1 MGLLDRLTPVQR
13 QAAMTIDGPLLLL
26 AGAGSGK
33 TSVLTHRIAHMVAQ
47 GIQPFQILAIT
58 FTNKAAREM
67 KERVA
72 TLVPEGS
79 GDIWVSTF
87 HSACVRILRREIG
100 KIGYDNSFTIYDMD
114 DQEKLMKTTLKEL
127 DINEKM
133 FPPKSMLGAISS
145 QKNELIG
152 PDEYA
157 LLAGDDFKMKKIAQI
172 YSAYQHKLRQSN
184 ALDFDDIIFKAVEL
198 FTTLPDVLARYHA
211 RFHYILVDEYQDT
224 NTAQYELIRLLSSA
238 RKNLC
243 VVGDDDQSIYGWRG
257 ANIRNILDFEKDFP
271 GAVVLK
277 LEQNFRSTGTI
288 LDAANAVIENNKMRK
303 GKTLWTEHD
312 AGKSIQYFR
321 ADSDLEE
328 ADFIASSIKVGVDGG
343 RQYSDYAVLY
353 RTNAQSR
360 TIEDQL
366 VHKSIRYRIFGGVRF
381 YERREIKDVLA
392 YLKAIANPLD
402 EIAMRRIINVPKR
415 GIGATTVDNVGLY
428 ARAAD
433 MSFHAAL
440 RDVENIAL
448 PAAATKKITAFAQMM
463 DEFHRQSAD
472 LPVSQL
478 LQTVLEETGYILDL
492 QASDPDAEERVANV
506 QELVNKA
513 VEFEKTAENSGL
525 AAFLEDV
532 ALVADIDNFT
542 EDDDTVVLMT
552 LHSSKGLEFPVVF
565 LAGFE
570 EGIFPG
576 FRSMTSSDMQEMEEE
591 RRLCY
596 VGITRA
602 KRELVITSANQ
613 RRMHGQIVCNAPSR
627 FLKEIPAELVDGL
640 VRQSSVSRGNIVRN
654 NTSRGAESSRTIAQD
669 AFLPKAG
676 ITRPQPAPIPT
687 NIAPPDYAVGD
698 FVRQMKYGVGKV
710 LAIRPAGADY
720 EITIEFP
727 TAGIKKFM
735 AHLSKLTKEGNA

>member
-1 MGLLDRLTPVQR
+1 MANLDRLTPVQR
-13 QAAMTIDGPLLLL
+13 QAATTIDGPLLLL

-33 TSVLTHRIAHMVAQ
+33 TSVLTHRIAYMVEQ
-47 GIQPFQILAIT
+47 GVPPFNILAIT

-67 KERVA
+67 KERVSA
-72 TLVPEGS
+72 LIPEGG

-100 KIGYDNSFTIYDMD
+100 KLGYDNSFTIYDTD
-114 DQEKLMKTTLKEL
+114 DQEKVMKATLKEL
-127 DINEKM
+127 DINDKM
-133 FPPKSMLGAISS
+133 FPPKAMLGAISA

-152 PDEYA
+152 PDEYK

-198 FTTLPDVLARYHA
+198 FSTLPDVLARYQS
-211 RFHYILVDEYQDT
+211 RFRYVLVDEYQDT
-224 NTAQYELIRLLSSA
+224 NTAQYELVRLLSSGHG
-238 RKNLC
+238 NLC

-277 LEQNFRSTGTI
+277 LEQNFRSSGTI

-303 GKTLWTEHD
+303 GKTLWTESD

-321 ADSDLEE
+321 AGSDLEE
-328 ADFIASSIKVGVDGG
+328 ADFITATIKVGTNGG
-343 RQYSDYAVLY
+343 RPYSDYAILY
-353 RTNAQSR
+353 RMNAQSR
-360 TIEDQL
+360 VIEDNL
-366 VHKSIRYRIFGGVRF
+366 VRQSIRYRIFGGVRF

-402 EIAMRRIINVPKR
+402 EIAVRRVINVPKR
-415 GIGATTVDNVGLY
+415 GIGATSVDHVASY
-428 ARAAD
+428 AREAD
-433 MSFHAAL
+433 ISFHAAL
-440 RDVENIAL
+440 RELESTGLSAS
-448 PAAATKKITAFAQMM
+448 ASKKITAFADMM
-463 DEFHRQSAD
+463 DGFRTQSAT
-472 LPVSQL
+472 LPISQL
-478 LQTVLEETGYILDL
+478 LNIVLEETGYLLDL
-492 QASDPDAEERVANV
+492 QATDPDAEERIANV
-506 QELVNKA
+506 QELVTKA
-513 VEFEKTAENSGL
+513 MEFEKTAEDSSL
-525 AAFLEDV
+525 ASFLEDV

-576 FRSMTSSDMQEMEEE
+576 YRSMMSSDLQEMEEE

-602 KRELVITSANQ
+602 KQEVVITSADQ

-627 FLKEIPAELVDGL
+627 FLKEIPAELVDGI
-640 VRQSSVSRGNIVRN
+640 VRQKAKSAAPIERSRAMSN
-654 NTSRGAESSRTIAQD
+654 ES
-669 AFLPKAG
+669 FLPKARTTPVG
-676 ITRPQPAPIPT
+676 ASVARQQPAASVPT
-687 NIAPPDYAVGD
+687 NAPPPDYTVGD
-698 FVRQMKYGVGKV
+698 MVRQMKYGTGKV
-710 LAIRPAGADY
+710 LAIRAAGADY
-720 EITIEFP
+720 EVTVEFP
-727 TAGIKKFM
+727 TAGTKKFM
-735 AHLSKLTKEGNA
+735 AHLSKLVKE